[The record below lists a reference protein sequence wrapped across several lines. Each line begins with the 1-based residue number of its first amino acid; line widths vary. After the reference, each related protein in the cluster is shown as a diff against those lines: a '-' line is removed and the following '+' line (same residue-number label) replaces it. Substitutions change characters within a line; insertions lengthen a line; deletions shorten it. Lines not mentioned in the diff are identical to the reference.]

1 MSRSFAAI
9 GSLAVLLTV
18 APSPASA
25 AGPLTNPIP
34 RAIPTGRII
43 IALQPVA
50 SGFVA
55 PNWGITAPGD
65 SARLFVNDQPGIL
78 YAVKLADG
86 TKTVFLDTSSLLV
99 PLGIGGPG
107 TYDERGFL
115 GFAFHPSY
123 TTNGLLYT
131 YTSEPVNGAA
141 DFSTMPPL
149 TVANHQ
155 SVVREWHVND
165 PTNPASVVD
174 PLSARVVLRVDKPQF
189 NHNGGGLNFGP
200 DGMLYI
206 SIGDGGAA
214 DDQDGEATES
224 GPAVGHGPNGN
235 GQNLGSILGKI
246 LRIDVSG
253 SNSANGQYGIPADN
267 PFVGQVGALGE
278 IFAYGFRNPF
288 RFSFDRTTGDL
299 WAGDVGQNS
308 IEEVDVVRGGGN
320 YGWRIKEGSFFFNP
334 NGTDPGFVT
343 KMNPGGVPPDLIRP
357 VGQYD
362 HDEGIAIIGGFV
374 YRGSAIPDLQG
385 RYVFGDLARH
395 FASDGRLFF
404 LKRKNVVRSSG
415 RVGRSVPAEFQLDGQ
430 PALGLFLLGFGE
442 DASGELYV
450 LANGTGTPG
459 GTTGVILKIVPP
471 S

>member
-18 APSPASA
+18 APSPAGA

-34 RAIPTGRII
+34 RAIPKGRIT

-50 SGFVA
+50 SGLVA

-65 SARLFVNDQPGIL
+65 SARLFVSDQPGIL
-78 YAVKLADG
+78 YAVTLANG
-86 TKTVFLDTSSLLV
+86 TKTVFLNTSSLLV
-99 PLGIGGPG
+99 PLGIAGPG
-107 TYDERGFL
+107 SYDERGFL

-123 TTNGLLYT
+123 ATNGLLYT

-174 PLSARVVLRVDKPQF
+174 PLSARVLLRIDKPQF
-189 NHNGGGLNFGP
+189 NHNAGGLNFGP

-206 SIGDGGAA
+206 SLGDGGEA
-214 DDQDGEATES
+214 DDQG
-224 GPAVGHGPNGN
+224 VGHGPNGN
-235 GQNLGSILGKI
+235 AQDLGAILGKI
-246 LRIDVSG
+246 LRIDVAG
-253 SNSANGQYGIPADN
+253 SNSANGQYGVPADN
-267 PFVGQVGALGE
+267 PFVGQVGALSE

-288 RFSFDRTTGDL
+288 RFSFDRTMGDL
-299 WAGDVGQNS
+299 WVGDVGQNS

-320 YGWRIKEGSFFFNP
+320 YGWRLKEGSFFFDP
-334 NGTDPGFVT
+334 NGAGDGFVT
-343 KMNPGGVPPDLIRP
+343 RMNPGGLPSDLINP

-374 YRGSAIPDLQG
+374 YRGAAIPKLQG
-385 RYVFGDLARH
+385 RYVFGDLARQ

-404 LKRKNVVRSSG
+404 LRRKNVVRASG
-415 RVGRSVPAEFQLDGQ
+415 RVGKSRPNEFQLDGQ